1 MKNSQLRKLAE
12 MIIINIL
19 NYIICLTITAFQS
32 HSTEG
37 KVAIWAVDSFN

>member
-12 MIIINIL
+12 IIINIL
-19 NYIICLTITAFQS
+19 NYIICLTAFQS

-37 KVAIWAVDSFN
+37 KVAI